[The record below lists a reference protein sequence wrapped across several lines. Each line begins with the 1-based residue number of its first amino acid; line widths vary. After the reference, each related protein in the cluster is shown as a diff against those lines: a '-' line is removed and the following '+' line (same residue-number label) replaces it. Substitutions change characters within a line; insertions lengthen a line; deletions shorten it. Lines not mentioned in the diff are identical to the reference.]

1 MKELKSGEVFGHEE
15 LLLDIKRRCR
25 VRAIT
30 VCEIIYIN
38 KAEFFQAFPRQEVIK
53 LR

>member
-1 MKELKSGEVFGHEE
+1 MKELKSGEIFGHEE

-30 VCEIIYIN
+30 VCEIFYVN
-38 KAEFFQAFPRQEVIK
+38 KDEFYQAFPKQELTK
-53 LR
+53 MR